1 MAASHAAFAH
11 HGVPGHIAGMG
22 GWFASFCWYVFSC
35 FLVELVTSRST
46 GSVLQQAFQSCVC
59 MAVCWQPGKGKQPE
73 DEVCQQRSAA
83 ASHAAF
89 AHHGVPGYIA
99 GGGYGKWR
107 PADGSAGGAA
117 SDWSVFVVR
126 CASSTAATAMARAMC
141 PANGSVGGAASE
153 WSDGC
158 WAVSSLKYSNSSDGY
173 AINQYPFL
181 FNVRRRCSQRVERRL
196 PDCSQPQLRRQQ

>member
-1 MAASHAAFAH
+1 MVAVFASQLPSRSTTLCNICLLNQASFTASAMAASHAAFAH
-11 HGVPGHIAGMG
+11 HGVPGHIAGMV

-117 SDWSVFVVR
+117 SDWSVCCRTVR
-126 CASSTAATAMARAMC
+126 LKYGGNS
-141 PANGSVGGAASE
+141 NGS
-153 WSDGC
+153 C
-158 WAVSSLKYSNSSDGY
+158 HVS
-173 AINQYPFL
+173 
-181 FNVRRRCSQRVERRL
+181 C
-196 PDCSQPQLRRQQ
+196 